1 MGSRSLRPSLSA
13 QCVASVA
20 LAEINQSQK
29 QWMRTLFDKI
39 LDRRTRGAALEAI
52 GMNKL

>member
-1 MGSRSLRPSLSA
+1 MGTEPLRSSVA

-29 QWMRTLFDKI
+29 HWMRTLLNKV
-39 LDRRTRGAALEAI
+39 LDSRTRGAALKAI
-52 GMNKL
+52 GMDTL